1 MADIF
6 GQSYLSSGTP
16 VSIVTHYLS
25 AYTRGEIPSPPE
37 ACRPLAIK
45 NYDIRKAYI
54 ACPFKGITRSKDFLQ
69 QCYVVKLSVA
79 DVVSVFGIESILIYN
94 ALLLKKKVA
103 VYASSL
109 DTVLRF
115 TR

>member
-1 MADIF
+1 M
-6 GQSYLSSGTP
+6 
-16 VSIVTHYLS
+16 
-25 AYTRGEIPSPPE
+25 
-37 ACRPLAIK
+37 
-45 NYDIRKAYI
+45 
-54 ACPFKGITRSKDFLQ
+54 
-69 QCYVVKLSVA
+69 LSVV
-79 DVVSVFGIESILIYN
+79 DVVGVFGIESILIYN